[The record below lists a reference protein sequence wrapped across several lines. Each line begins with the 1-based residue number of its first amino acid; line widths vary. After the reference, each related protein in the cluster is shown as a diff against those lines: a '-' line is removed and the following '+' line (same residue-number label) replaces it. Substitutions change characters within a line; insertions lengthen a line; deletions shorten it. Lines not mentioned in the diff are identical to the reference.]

1 MRLSG
6 RARVAGVIGY
16 PIAHSLSPRLHG
28 HWLDSL
34 EIDGAYVPLAIA
46 PEHLDEAVRGLV
58 HAGFRGVNV
67 TVPHKRA
74 VMALCDH
81 VTPGARAIGAIN
93 TLVFADGRIEGSNSD
108 GFGFM
113 ENLRTAAPSWTPGA
127 GPAVVLGAGGAAQAV
142 IRSLL
147 DAGVPQIRLTNR
159 TRETADRLAAAFRD
173 SADGTV
179 TVDDW
184 AGGGQALVADAAL
197 LVNATSLGMVGQ
209 PPLRIDL
216 TGLGRDAAVADLVYN
231 PLETPLLAAA
241 RENGNPAVDGLG
253 MLLHQARPGFA
264 AWFGVEPRVDETLR
278 RSVLA
283 GLEA

>member
-34 EIDGAYVPLAIA
+34 EIDGAYLPLAIA
-46 PEHLDEAVRGLV
+46 PEHLDEAVRGLAR
-58 HAGFRGVNV
+58 AGFRGVNV

-74 VMALCDH
+74 VMALCDEI
-81 VTPGARAIGAIN
+81 TEGARAIGAVN
-93 TLVFADGRIEGSNSD
+93 TLVFADGRIQGSNSD
-108 GFGFM
+108 GYGFM
-113 ENLRTAAPSWTPGA
+113 ANLRAAAPSWTPGA
-127 GPAVVLGAGGAAQAV
+127 GPAVVLGAGGAARAV

-147 DAGVPQIRLTNR
+147 DAGVPEIRLTNR
-159 TRETADRLAAAFRD
+159 TRETAERLAAVFRD
-173 SADGTV
+173 SAAGTV

-184 AGGGQALVADAAL
+184 AGGGRALAGAAL

-216 TGLGRDAAVADLVYN
+216 TGLAGDAVVADLVYN

-241 RENGNPAVDGLG
+241 RANGNPAVDGLG

-278 RSVLA
+278 RAVLA
-283 GLEA
+283 GLEV

>member
-6 RARVAGVIGY
+6 RARLAGVIGY

-34 EIDGAYVPLAIA
+34 EIDGAYLPLAIA
-46 PEHLDEAVRGLV
+46 PEHLHEAVRGLA
-58 HAGFRGVNV
+58 HAGFRGLNV

-74 VMALCDH
+74 VMALCH
-81 VTPGARAIGAIN
+81 GVSEGARAIGAVN

-113 ENLRTAAPSWTPGA
+113 QNLRAAAPSWTPGA
-127 GPAVVLGAGGAAQAV
+127 GPAVVLGAGGAARAV
-142 IRSLL
+142 IWSLL
-147 DAGVPQIRLTNR
+147 DAGVPEIRLTNR

-173 SADGTV
+173 GAGGTV

-184 AGGGQALVADAAL
+184 AGGGQALAGAAL

-216 TGLGRDAAVADLVYN
+216 TALAGDAVVTDLVYN

-264 AWFGVEPRVDETLR
+264 AWFGVEPPVDETLR

>member
-6 RARVAGVIGY
+6 RARLAGVIGY

-34 EIDGAYVPLAIA
+34 EIDGAYLPLAIA
-46 PEHLDEAVRGLV
+46 PEHLHEAVRGLA
-58 HAGFRGVNV
+58 HAGFRGLNV
-67 TVPHKRA
+67 TAPHKRA
-74 VMALCDH
+74 VMALCH
-81 VTPGARAIGAIN
+81 GVSEGARAIGAVN

-113 ENLRTAAPSWTPGA
+113 QNLRAAAPSWTPGA
-127 GPAVVLGAGGAAQAV
+127 GPAVVLGAGGAARAV
-142 IRSLL
+142 IWSLL
-147 DAGVPQIRLTNR
+147 DAGVPEIRLTNR

-173 SADGTV
+173 GAGGTV

-184 AGGGQALVADAAL
+184 AGGGQALAGAAL

-216 TGLGRDAAVADLVYN
+216 TALAGDAVVTDLVYN

-264 AWFGVEPRVDETLR
+264 AWFGVEPPVDETSR

-283 GLEA
+283 GLEP

>member
-6 RARVAGVIGY
+6 RARLAGVIGY

-28 HWLDSL
+28 HWIDSL
-34 EIDGAYVPLAIA
+34 EIDGAYLPLAVA
-46 PEHLDEAVRGLV
+46 PEHLEEAVRGLA

-67 TVPHKRA
+67 TVPHKRPA
-74 VMALCDH
+74 MALCDA
-81 VTPGARAIGAIN
+81 VNEGARAVGAVN

-127 GPAVVLGAGGAAQAV
+127 GPAVVLGAGGAARAV

-147 DAGVPQIRLTNR
+147 DAGVPEIRLTNR
-159 TRETADRLAAAFRD
+159 TRKTADRLAAAFRD
-173 SADGTV
+173 TADGTV

-184 AGGGQALVADAAL
+184 AGGGQALTDAAL
-197 LVNATSLGMVGQ
+197 LVNATSLGMVGE

-216 TGLGRDAAVADLVYN
+216 NGLAGDAVVTDLVYN

-264 AWFGVEPRVDETLR
+264 AWFGVEPRVDEPLR